1 MNTKSYILNQFQTYP
16 QLELQDLMK
25 FLYQSSFGCEHLLSN
40 PDTVKKQIQQELDTK
55 LDTCNSIEYLDGDY
69 VRLHLNYGLSVNTL
83 STLFILSSQQE
94 KNGKEQLEEKLQIL
108 IDMISN
114 KELPFP
120 LNNAKLTLLK
130 WKEDGYPAIHHS
142 NTFNQLYHPSYRL
155 IHKKY
160 VPFLKLFKDID
171 NKHPSIISIDGR
183 CASGKT
189 TLSNL
194 LKQIYDCNVFKMDDF
209 FLQPHHLIP
218 YKSFNVIEGSYS
230 MHSDLQK
237 YYSYSVFLTVSK
249 EEQLSRLEKRNPN
262 MLNNF
267 IQRWIPLEE
276 LYFKTFSIQ
285 DICDIK
291 IDTSKA

>member
-1 MNTKSYILNQFQTYP
+1 M
-16 QLELQDLMK
+16 
-25 FLYQSSFGCEHLLSN
+25 
-40 PDTVKKQIQQELDTK
+40 
-55 LDTCNSIEYLDGDY
+55 
-69 VRLHLNYGLSVNTL
+69 SVNTL

-114 KELPFP
+114 KELPFS
-120 LNNAKLTLLK
+120 LNNAKPTLLK

-160 VPFLKLFKDID
+160 VPFLKLFKHID

-209 FLQPHHLIP
+209 FLQPHQRTKERLESPGENVDHERFEQEVLIPLSKHEDVKLRKFNCSTLSIQSARLIP

-230 MHSDLQK
+230 MHSDLQRS
-237 YYSYSVFLTVSK
+237 YAYSVFLTVSK

-285 DICDIK
+285 DICDII